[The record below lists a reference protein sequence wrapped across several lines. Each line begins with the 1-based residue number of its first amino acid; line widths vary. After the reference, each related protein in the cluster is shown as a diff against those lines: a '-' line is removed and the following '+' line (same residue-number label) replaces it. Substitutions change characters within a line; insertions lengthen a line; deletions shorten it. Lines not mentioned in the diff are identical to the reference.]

1 MITLEEIYELYK
13 NLENREMGDSYI
25 CDFKGKRVKTDV
37 SYAIDGIIFF
47 IKEIEHK
54 IKEKGDV
61 KNENNVLWITGIS

>member
-13 NLENREMGDSYI
+13 NLENREMGDNYI

-54 IKEKGDV
+54 IKEKGEWLRYESTN
-61 KNENNVLWITGIS
+61 KKSK